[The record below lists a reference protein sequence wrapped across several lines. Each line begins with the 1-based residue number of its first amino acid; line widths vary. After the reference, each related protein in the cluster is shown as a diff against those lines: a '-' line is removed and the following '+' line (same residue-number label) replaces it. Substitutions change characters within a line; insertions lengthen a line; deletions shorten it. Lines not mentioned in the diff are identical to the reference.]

1 MLWNGDSGTLTD
13 CVFISNSVNLQNVS
27 NISYVGGGAVYW
39 NGASGNLNNCIFIS
53 NLANINGTNISYYG
67 GGAVYWNGD
76 NGTLSDSTFTGNS
89 AINGG
94 AVYWYGNKGK
104 LSYSNFTNNSAN
116 SAGAINWWGVN
127 GILTSSNFINNKAS
141 SSGAISWSAVNGTMS
156 SSTFIN
162 NTADTFAGAIYI
174 AWGKDFCILTN
185 SKFINNTAGTYG
197 GAVYWYG
204 NNGTLSDSIFTGNSA
219 TGNGG
224 AVYWNRDNGTLSDSI
239 FTGNSATNDG
249 GAVYWNRDNGTL
261 SDSTFTG
268 NSATGN
274 GGAVYWYGNDGNLT
288 NSTFTG
294 NKAVSG
300 SGGAIYWN
308 NVKGALSD
316 STFINNSAN
325 GWGGG
330 IMWNSANGILTRCT
344 LMSNTAY
351 SGGGAFWNG
360 ANGNLTNSIFTSNI
374 ATNYAGG
381 GVYWQS
387 TNGTL
392 TGCNFTANSA
402 DYGGGAFWAGA
413 NGTLTKSTFINNNVH
428 QDGGAVRWDGANS
441 NMGECNFK
449 NNQAVRGNNVFWI
462 WNVIVFLNKYEQ
474 LNDYDY
480 VYIRNGVG
488 ITSGTPLSNI
498 VLNKKCIIIHGE
510 STVIFDA
517 KGGNVHFEV
526 TGDNVLIE
534 GITFRNF
541 NFTNHGGAILWNGN
555 NGTLKNCNFINNSAV
570 RGGGVYWNRTANNG
584 NIFDSTFNDNFATR
598 GGAGVYIFSD
608 NCSIFDSK
616 FANNSSP
623 YGSAVYWNGLDGF
636 LTGSTFINNTA
647 NPNGGGAI
655 YWQGNRGS
663 VFDSTFINNTAT
675 NWGGAIYWEGNNGIL
690 HSSSFTSNSAGKNG
704 GAIFWEGANGTLTTC
719 TFITNTD
726 NTMGAAIHWDI
737 TGSMIDCNFVNNN
750 WIKSNGIYARN
761 NLNLTGGKGIVKIV
775 INGMLSGTSIVVL
788 NNETYYY
795 PPNTN
800 INFINKNDN
809 DRNSILI
816 IKIKSYYM
824 KALVSDNSGTL
835 LERYRAIKDIEND
848 EIFTNI
854 NSLNLIDS
862 GEYLNL
868 VVLQFDTTVLLD
880 FPRDMLI
887 SDIVH
892 KYKIDFDVS
901 FHSEDVSR
909 TEIAEI
915 IYNDSE
921 ATIGDIVDCFMVL
934 KEKIPKIEICNGSAL
949 IVDIKEKRIK
959 YTITS
964 AGKLFPSVK
973 TTIEKLQEENIKIF
987 IASGDRKG
995 AIQNLATLLNIP
1007 KENAYGTVTTEGKC
1021 KIVKKLQNKGFRVLM
1036 VGDGLNDILA
1046 FKTADISVLTVEQ
1059 EEEISEKLLDK
1070 TDFII
1075 KEFSEIIPII
1085 ERDL

>member
-1 MLWNGDSGTLTD
+1 MW
-13 CVFISNSVNLQNVS
+13 F
-27 NISYVGGGAVYW
+27 
-39 NGASGNLNNCIFIS
+39 
-53 NLANINGTNISYYG
+53 
-67 GGAVYWNGD
+67 
-76 NGTLSDSTFTGNS
+76 
-89 AINGG
+89 
-94 AVYWYGNKGK
+94 
-104 LSYSNFTNNSAN
+104 
-116 SAGAINWWGVN
+116 GVN
-127 GILTSSNFINNKAS
+127 GFVSGCNFINNYA
-141 SSGAISWSAVNGTMS
+141 GNNGGGLAWGAVNG
-156 SSTFIN
+156 
-162 NTADTFAGAIYI
+162 A
-174 AWGKDFCILTN
+174 
-185 SKFINNTAGTYG
+185 
-197 GAVYWYG
+197 
-204 NNGTLSDSIFTGNSA
+204 LSCSNFTGN
-219 TGNGG
+219 N
-224 AVYWNRDNGTLSDSI
+224 VK
-239 FTGNSATNDG
+239 
-249 GAVYWNRDNGTL
+249 V
-261 SDSTFTG
+261 
-268 NSATGN
+268 
-274 GGAVYWYGNDGNLT
+274 
-288 NSTFTG
+288 
-294 NKAVSG
+294 
-300 SGGAIYWN
+300 SGGAIYWGGGAN
-308 NVKGALSD
+308 NATLSVCNFNSNVAPSSGGAIFSNVDDMDLNNCN
-316 STFINNSAN
+316 FFNNSAV
-325 GWGGG
+325 
-330 IMWNSANGILTRCT
+330 
-344 LMSNTAY
+344 Y
-351 SGGGAFWNG
+351 YGGAIYFV
-360 ANGNLTNSIFTSNI
+360 GNKINISNSNFTSNI
-374 ATNYAGG
+374 AG
-381 GVYWQS
+381 
-387 TNGTL
+387 TNGGAFCSNAMANNCIL
-392 TGCNFTANSA
+392 TNCNFSINIAGNRGGAIYWSSANSVLGKCNFIGNTAKNEGGAIYWVGANATSADCNFTYNHAIQG
-402 DYGGGAFWAGA
+402 D
-413 NGTLTKSTFINNNVH
+413 NVWWYWTVE
-428 QDGGAVRWDGANS
+428 D
-441 NMGECNFK
+441 
-449 NNQAVRGNNVFWI
+449 
-462 WNVIVFLNKYEQ
+462 FLNKYGQ
-474 LNDYDY
+474 INDYDY
-480 VYIRNGVG
+480 VLIQSNGVG
-488 ITSGTPLSNI
+488 TPNSAI
-498 VLNKKCIIIHGE
+498 ILNKKGITISSEGNV
-510 STVIFDA
+510 TFDA
-517 KGGNVHFEV
+517 KGGNFHFEV

-534 GITFRNF
+534 KITFRNF
-541 NFTNHGGAILWNGN
+541 NFTSNGGAIQWTGNNGTLQNCNFINNTAYAGGGIYWNGN
-555 NGTLKNCNFINNSAV
+555 NGTVSNSNFTNNKGNSNGGGGIFWDKANGNLIGSTFTGNTAGNY
-570 RGGGVYWNRTANNG
+570 GGGVRWIGANG
-584 NIFDSTFNDNFATR
+584 NLI
-598 GGAGVYIFSD
+598 
-608 NCSIFDSK
+608 
-616 FANNSSP
+616 
-623 YGSAVYWNGLDGF
+623 
-636 LTGSTFINNTA
+636 GSTFISNRANNAGGAVDFTGGA
-647 NPNGGGAI
+647 INGKITDCSFTNNYAPWGGGIFWNGAKGIIIDSYFKDNNADNGGAI
-655 YWQGNRGS
+655 YWNIVGS
-663 VFDSTFINNTAT
+663 MVNCNFNNTK
-675 NWGGAIYWEGNNGIL
+675 W
-690 HSSSFTSNSAGKNG
+690 TS
-704 GAIFWEGANGTLTTC
+704 
-719 TFITNTD
+719 
-726 NTMGAAIHWDI
+726 
-737 TGSMIDCNFVNNN
+737 
-750 WIKSNGIYARN
+750 SNGIYAGG
-761 NLNLTGGKGIVKIV
+761 NLTLNNGKGIVYV
-775 INGMLSGTSIVVL
+775 FINGILSGSSILVL

-973 TTIEKLQEENIKIF
+973 PTIEKLQEENIKIF

>member
-1 MLWNGDSGTLTD
+1 MSNGYGGAVLWNGTQGTLED
-13 CVFISNSVNLQNVS
+13 CN
-27 NISYVGGGAVYW
+27 
-39 NGASGNLNNCIFIS
+39 
-53 NLANINGTNISYYG
+53 
-67 GGAVYWNGD
+67 
-76 NGTLSDSTFTGNS
+76 
-89 AINGG
+89 
-94 AVYWYGNKGK
+94 
-104 LSYSNFTNNSAN
+104 
-116 SAGAINWWGVN
+116 
-127 GILTSSNFINNKAS
+127 
-141 SSGAISWSAVNGTMS
+141 
-156 SSTFIN
+156 FIN
-162 NTADTFAGAIYI
+162 NTAN
-174 AWGKDFCILTN
+174 L
-185 SKFINNTAGTYG
+185 G
-197 GAVYWYG
+197 GGVYWW
-204 NNGTLSDSIFTGNSA
+204 A
-219 TGNGG
+219 
-224 AVYWNRDNGTLSDSI
+224 DNGTLI
-239 FTGNSATNDG
+239 G
-249 GAVYWNRDNGTL
+249 
-261 SDSTFTG
+261 
-268 NSATGN
+268 
-274 GGAVYWYGNDGNLT
+274 
-288 NSTFTG
+288 
-294 NKAVSG
+294 
-300 SGGAIYWN
+300 
-308 NVKGALSD
+308 

-325 GWGGG
+325 SDGGAIGWWGENGTINSSTFINNVVIKKDGGGVSWGSKSVNGIIMNSIFINNTARHGGG
-330 IMWNSANGILTRCT
+330 IWWGGVSGSLINSTFINNNAT
-344 LMSNTAY
+344 Y
-351 SGGGAFWNG
+351 GGAVCWNG
-360 ANGNLTNSIFTSNI
+360 ANSTLTDSNFIKNTALNGGGIYWNGAKGILTNSNFTSNSANRGGGVYWYIINGTLTNSIFTSNA
-374 ATNYAGG
+374 ATYGG
-381 GVYWQS
+381 AVLWGGKNGILTGSTFKDNSASLDGGAVNWAD

-392 TGCNFTANSA
+392 IDSIFTGNNAN
-402 DYGGGAFWAGA
+402 
-413 NGTLTKSTFINNNVH
+413 KR
-428 QDGGAVRWDGANS
+428 GGAVHWEGSNSTMSNS
-441 NMGECNFK
+441 NFT
-449 NNQAVRGNNVFWI
+449 NNHASNGDNVYWV
-462 WNVIVFLNKYEQ
+462 WTADDFLKKYNQ
-474 LNDYDY
+474 INDYDY
-480 VYIRNGVG
+480 VYIQNGV
-488 ITSGTPLSNI
+488 GTPLSTI
-498 VLNKKCIIIHGE
+498 RLDKKDITISSQGKV
-510 STVIFDA
+510 TFDA
-517 KGGNVHFEV
+517 KGGNVHFEI
-526 TGDNVLIE
+526 TGNNVLIE
-534 GITFRNF
+534 KLTFRNF
-541 NFTNHGGAILWNGN
+541 NFTTYGGALLWRGSNGI
-555 NGTLKNCNFINNSAV
+555 LKNCNFFNNTANIL
-570 RGGGVYWNRTANNG
+570 GGGIHWMGANGTMKDCTFRGNTAG
-584 NIFDSTFNDNFATR
+584 TH
-598 GGAGVYIFSD
+598 GAGCDWSGI
-608 NCSIFDSK
+608 
-616 FANNSSP
+616 
-623 YGSAVYWNGLDGF
+623 DGVIIS
-636 LTGSTFINNTA
+636 STFINNTV
-647 NPNGGGAI
+647 NQQGGGL
-655 YWQGNRGS
+655 YWTGANGTVS
-663 VFDSTFINNTAT
+663 NSFFINNTAGDV
-675 NWGGAIYWEGNNGIL
+675 GGGL
-690 HSSSFTSNSAGKNG
+690 
-704 GAIFWEGANGTLTTC
+704 FWTGANGTLTSS
-719 TFITNTD
+719 TFTGNTANFGGAINWSGTNGAISSSNFNGNSAKSLGGAINWGSVNGAISSSNFND
-726 NTMGAAIHWDI
+726 NTAGTHGGAIYSYYDGIVYNSIFTRNSAKSLGGAICWRI
-737 TGSMIDCNFVNNN
+737 TGSMINCSFVNSK
-750 WIKSNGIYARN
+750 WIDQKSNGIYSN
-761 NLNLTGGKGIVKIV
+761 DNLTINGGMGIVDI
-775 INGMLSGTSIVVL
+775 GSSGTLSGISIVVL

-973 TTIEKLQEENIKIF
+973 PTIEKLQEENIKIF